1 LDVASRDVQRE
12 VKGFR
17 NAISLRAAAAFATG
31 STTLYNKIFRPVVP
45 ALTGISNLVIVPHG
59 PLHFIPFQALKN
71 PGGKFMVENFV
82 ISYAPSISVLHYCMM
97 KRSPVSKRLLAM
109 ALGDESVHGFDAL
122 PGTAAEVS
130 LLKKLYDTDGA
141 QSVIGK
147 EFTETRFKE
156 NASQF
161 SSIHLATH
169 GVFNSVQP
177 LFSYL
182 LMHPSDADDG
192 YLTIDEIFGLS
203 INSDLVSLSACE
215 TALGDLTKGDELVGL
230 SRAFMYAGAST
241 VIVSLWKVE
250 DATTAWLMNRFHQ
263 YLLQGKNSALAL
275 TMAQRDM
282 IKKGS
287 TPNKASAS
295 ATKAAV
301 PELESIVVDPNSVK
315 NPANWAPFVLM
326 GNGQN

>member
-1 LDVASRDVQRE
+1 
-12 VKGFR
+12 
-17 NAISLRAAAAFATG
+17 
-31 STTLYNKIFRPVVP
+31 
-45 ALTGISNLVIVPHG
+45 
-59 PLHFIPFQALKN
+59 
-71 PGGKFMVENFV
+71 
-82 ISYAPSISVLHYCMM
+82 
-97 KRSPVSKRLLAM
+97 
-109 ALGDESVHGFDAL
+109 
-122 PGTAAEVS
+122 
-130 LLKKLYDTDGA
+130 
-141 QSVIGK
+141 
-147 EFTETRFKE
+147 
-156 NASQF
+156 
-161 SSIHLATH
+161 
-169 GVFNSVQP
+169 
-177 LFSYL
+177 
-182 LMHPSDADDG
+182 
-192 YLTIDEIFGLS
+192 
-203 INSDLVSLSACE
+203 LSACE